1 MADRPMLGEVELP
14 LVQRLAIERD
24 ELLAQ
29 HSIPALEGDFF
40 QDESRRST
48 RVRLDGIFTGDTAGE
63 SVDKLRQAFRDGEP
77 VSFTA
82 DITTATTLDK
92 VMIERLTVRQLAGK
106 SDRYDYAVELVEY
119 VDPPK
124 PATTQTGAPTAAPD
138 ETNDAPVEES
148 TTADAASSNE
158 EMERQVQ
165 AGMGT
170 VEVTVELADQSVD
183 LSQVKVQLQGKTD
196 AGEDLTLVIEDPADG
211 VFRKTDVPPG
221 GYTASL
227 VLPEA

>member
-1 MADRPMLGEVELP
+1 MADRPMLGGVELP
-14 LVQRLAIERD
+14 LVQRMAVDRG

-29 HSIPALEGDFF
+29 HSVPGLEGDFF

-48 RVRLDGIFTGDTAGE
+48 RVRLDGIFTGDNAGDN
-63 SVDKLRQAFRDGEP
+63 VDKLRQAFRGGEP

-82 DITTATTLDK
+82 DITTATSLDK
-92 VMIERLTVRQLAGK
+92 VVIERFTVRQLAGK
-106 SDRYDYAVELVEY
+106 SDRYDYAVDLVEY
-119 VDPPK
+119 LDPPK

-138 ETNDAPVEES
+138 ETDDAPVEGS
-148 TTADAASSNE
+148 AAADAASSNE
-158 EMERQVQ
+158 EMEKQLQ
-165 AGMGT
+165 AGTGT

-196 AGEDLTLVIEDPADG
+196 AGEDLTLVIEDPAGG

-221 GYTASL
+221 GYTVSL